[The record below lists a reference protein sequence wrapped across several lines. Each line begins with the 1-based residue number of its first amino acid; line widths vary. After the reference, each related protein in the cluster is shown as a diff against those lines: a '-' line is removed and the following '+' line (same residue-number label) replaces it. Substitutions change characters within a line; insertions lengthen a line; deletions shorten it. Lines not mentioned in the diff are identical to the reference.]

1 MSRLNR
7 LRVEELLFSFQM
19 RIATVNDFS
28 TYINIIT
35 NKSTVTCTTRYISNL
50 KEYFRKYFITK
61 LKPYANEVLSSTPTL
76 LDKLNQIYSPRYE
89 PEELLKHIKT
99 NYCLDNETNELTLLS
114 IKYSIEGLLTNRKY
128 ISNTNKIPN
137 ELLFILY
144 LISQTQIQ
152 PSPPLDKITRV
163 LTLSHEGFPN
173 ITRFLNLSTE
183 LNLNKLDE
191 TKIQSI
197 LYSKISQDNQEDLK
211 YVMLINI
218 CECISY
224 PLNVNTFQSEL
235 QLFINKCKAVN
246 HNINVFKDVVVF
258 QLFLCFFEKCTLN
271 DNSIYFILL
280 NEVSQII
287 TNDKNSE
294 LLLFNWISQQIIAN
308 NINIALI
315 PLNYCDIYVKYLKMC
330 FTKKVSRLLNK
341 TITEIIV
348 KLAKR
353 NKNNLELIQMYK
365 YLLPTLNNIIESN
378 YCMNETKMG
387 VFYFKLISRI
397 FKTQVKVSKIINTQF
412 NANYVHHFDLFVIL
426 MYLHSNITQSLMNE
440 LKDVKYVS
448 EYNALDIFNQDYSN
462 VKYKDINTKLDRN
475 VVCYK
480 KLTTT
485 IDQQVLERK
494 LFYKNV
500 DNYFIYCIEVLKN
513 DYNKINN
520 EWFYNNKI
528 ISQTQRKNYAKE
540 HCYYVFKALYIVNNK
555 KNKDLYIYE
564 KLSQCWWSL
573 QSKQW
578 VTELNIPKDT
588 ESLIL
593 IYFKRKN
600 PEMDHFNVFNI
611 YSYNLDAITEL
622 SWNVLYDIIQI
633 NPYIVQSH
641 LDIFDKVY
649 SLNNISNIKK
659 LYSFI
664 REQRLQTQDQIKT
677 LLYNIVT
684 KNKLHYIKYQN
695 KSEFATI
702 IEIEKNSLYIEPYIL
717 LEKTN
722 TYFTTKNEQ
731 LTSNNNEQS
740 LMIWN
745 YIYYLNNIN
754 SIQHIP
760 KQLMVYI
767 TFIYFL
773 SKIPDKNIRDFWLS
787 KLEEITIMSKYNTKQ
802 LSSFIETFPSETN
815 ISNVFKNVFTYWEN
829 IHIIKHCDYIWKYL
843 SSLFILLNDLKFFVA
858 DIDYD
863 MVCNKT
869 ERFMKLN
876 KVLFRGKNI
885 NDDNVTICFTLLFD
899 VIMTKFENHKHLFQI
914 LIKNI
919 FDIIFDDDS
928 YQLSDFQKIIFKD
941 YMWECLGVE
950 SLHNDNKYILKLF
963 KFIIKF
969 LDDYDEQL
977 LFAKCLLQLKE
988 RNDISFYKSIKP
1000 LLVTIYKDN
1009 YKRKYNEFH
1018 FVIIY
1023 YLTFC
1028 KINFHKQQ
1036 ITQICKLISSPD
1048 IDEYN
1053 IKTFE
1058 IIFLC
1063 INKHIQKKLRL
1074 NKADNVNVNYQQ
1086 IVKNF
1091 AKIKEYVSHINED
1104 MFERKSEILFPLDL
1118 VNKPFILYVSREQ
1131 NTNIENTIVYVK
1143 GKYELMGIIYTDN
1156 EGKISVFV
1164 KNKINLYWY
1173 SINEDHWYRTID
1185 LFKTKYNGN
1194 NMILVYFLIE
1204 DDNKEDKIC
1213 FKNFKMEK
1221 QGKFVLS
1228 LENELIW
1235 MVNND
1240 LSELLTNFGLFYVM
1254 FGFEEEST
1262 IDKFVKTS
1270 ELWKEEFKE
1279 FRNYVFDFIT
1289 NYKRNC
1295 KND

>member
-7 LRVEELLFSFQM
+7 LQVEELLFSFQM
-19 RIATVNDFS
+19 QIATVHDFS

-35 NKSTVTCTTRYISNL
+35 NKSTMVYTNKYISKL

-61 LKPYANEVLSSTPTL
+61 LKPYADKVLSSTPAL
-76 LDKLNQIYSPRYE
+76 LDKLNEIYSPRYE

-114 IKYSIEGLLTNRKY
+114 IKYSIEDLLTNRKY

-144 LISQTQIQ
+144 LISQTQIL
-152 PSPPLDKITRV
+152 PSPPLDKITLV
-163 LTLSHEGFPN
+163 LNLSDEGFPN

-224 PLNVNTFQSEL
+224 PLNINTFQSEL
-235 QLFINKCKAVN
+235 QLFINKCKVVN
-246 HNINVFKDVVVF
+246 DNINVFKDVVVF

-271 DNSIYFILL
+271 DNSIYFILF
-280 NEVSQII
+280 NELSQII
-287 TNDKNSE
+287 INDKNSE
-294 LLLFNWISQQIIAN
+294 LLLFHWISQQIIEN
-308 NINIALI
+308 NIALI
-315 PLNYCDIYVKYLKMC
+315 PQNYCDIYVKYLKMC
-330 FTKKVSRLLNK
+330 FTKKVSKLLLNM

-397 FKTQVKVSKIINTQF
+397 FKTQVKVSKIMNTQL

-426 MYLHSNITQSLMNE
+426 MYLHSDITQSLLNK
-440 LKDVKYVS
+440 LKDVQYDS
-448 EYNALDIFNQDYSN
+448 EYKALCIFNQDYSN
-462 VKYKDINTKLDRN
+462 VKYKDINKKLGTK

-494 LFYKNV
+494 LFHKNV
-500 DNYFIYCIEVLKN
+500 DKYFIYCIEVLKN
-513 DYNKINN
+513 DYNIINN

-528 ISQTQRKNYAKE
+528 ILQTQIKKYANE
-540 HCYYVFKALYIVNNK
+540 HCYYVFKALYIVNNQ

-611 YSYNLDAITEL
+611 YSYNSDKITEL

-649 SLNNISNIKK
+649 SLKNISNIKK

-664 REQRLQTQDQIKT
+664 REHRLQTQDQIKR

-684 KNKLHYIKYQN
+684 KNKHHYIKYQN
-695 KSEFATI
+695 KPEFATI

-754 SIQHIP
+754 SIQYIP
-760 KQLMVYI
+760 KQLVVYI

-815 ISNVFKNVFTYWEN
+815 ISNIFKNVFTYWEN

-843 SSLFILLNDLKFFVA
+843 SSLFILLNDLMFFVA

-863 MVCNKT
+863 TVCNKM
-869 ERFMKLN
+869 ESFMKLN
-876 KVLFRGKNI
+876 KVLFLGKNI
-885 NDDNVTICFTLLFD
+885 IDDNVTICFTLLFD
-899 VIMTKFENHKHLFQI
+899 VIKTKFENHKHLFQI

-919 FDIIFDDDS
+919 FDIIFDNDS
-928 YQLSDFQKIIFKD
+928 YQLSDFQKIIFKE
-941 YMWECLGVE
+941 YIWKCLGVE
-950 SLHNDNKYILKLF
+950 SLHDDNKYILKLF

-969 LDDYDEQL
+969 IDDYDEQI
-977 LFAKCLLQLKE
+977 LFANCLLQLKE

-1000 LLVTIYKDN
+1000 LLITICKDN

-1036 ITQICKLISSPD
+1036 IKQICKLISSPD
-1048 IDEYN
+1048 INEHN

-1086 IVKNF
+1086 IVKNI
-1091 AKIKEYVSHINED
+1091 AKIKEYVSYINED
-1104 MFERKSEILFPLDL
+1104 TFKRKSEILFPLDL
-1118 VNKPFILYVSREQ
+1118 VNEPFILYVSRGQ
-1131 NTNIENTIVYVK
+1131 NANIENEIVYAK

-1173 SINEDHWYRTID
+1173 SLNEDYWYWTID

-1194 NMILVYFLIE
+1194 NLSLVYFLIE

-1213 FKNFKMEK
+1213 FRNFKMEK

-1228 LENELIW
+1228 PENELIW
-1235 MVNND
+1235 MIKND

-1254 FGFEEEST
+1254 FGFEEDSV
-1262 IDKFVKTS
+1262 IDKFVNIP
-1270 ELWKEEFKE
+1270 ELWKEEFIE
-1279 FRNYVFDFIT
+1279 FRNFLFNFIAD
-1289 NYKRNC
+1289 NK
-1295 KND
+1295 KN